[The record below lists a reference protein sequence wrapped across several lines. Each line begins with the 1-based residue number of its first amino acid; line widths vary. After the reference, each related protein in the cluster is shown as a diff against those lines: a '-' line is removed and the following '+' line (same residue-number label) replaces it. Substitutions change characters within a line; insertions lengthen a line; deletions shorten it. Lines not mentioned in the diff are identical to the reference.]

1 MAPAI
6 SIYIPC
12 YNVANYVAPVI
23 EGALR
28 QNLPADEIVIIDDGS
43 TDNTCEIAS
52 HYRVKI
58 VRHERN
64 RGLAAARNTGLQAAR
79 NEFVAFLD
87 ADCVPSP
94 VWLETLITAFTSANV
109 ALAGGR
115 LIEKYSTS
123 YADRW
128 RAAHMPQE
136 WGDARLID
144 PKFMF
149 GNNGIARKSILSLV
163 GGYDERMR
171 TNGEDVDMSQRLRE
185 RGYTFVY
192 DPAATVEHLRHDS
205 VSSVLNAY
213 WRWWRFGVKA
223 YAHTVRLRSIAATF
237 YRAHLRTTLVQCV
250 RKDLANRNFSLLFL
264 DFLTPFYML
273 YRDLALYFH
282 SASNPG
288 ASALS
293 EAKAP

>member
-12 YNVANYVAPVI
+12 YNVALYIAPVI
-23 EGALR
+23 EGVLCQAV
-28 QNLPADEIVIIDDGS
+28 PPDEILIIDDGS
-43 TDNTCEIAS
+43 TDNTCEIAA
-52 HYRVKI
+52 HYPVRV
-58 VRHERN
+58 VRHDQN
-64 RGLAAARNTGLQAAR
+64 RGLAAARNTGLHTAR
-79 NEFVAFLD
+79 NEYVAFLD

-94 VWLETLITAFTSANV
+94 SWLEILAKALTDPHV
-109 ALAGGR
+109 AMAGGR
-115 LIEKYSTS
+115 LIEKNSTP

-128 RAAHMPQE
+128 RTAHMPQE
-136 WGDARLID
+136 WGDAPLIN

-149 GNNGIARKSILSLV
+149 GNNGLGRKSLLTAV

-205 VSSVLNAY
+205 ISSVLNAY

-223 YAHTVRLRSIAATF
+223 YAHTVRLRSIAATL

-250 RKDLANRNFSLLFL
+250 RKDLADHNFSLLFL

-273 YRDLALYFH
+273 YRDLSLYFH
-282 SASNPG
+282 SASNRS
-288 ASALS
+288 ASALR
-293 EAKAP
+293 EARP